1 MTPEE
6 NYHDWLRDAHAM
18 EKQAESMLKGMSSRI
33 DNYPDLRARIE
44 QHLTETEQQIKL
56 LDEVIDRNG
65 INRSVMKDATSKMAA
80 MGQSFSGM
88 FASDEVVKGAISS
101 YVFEQFEIACY
112 TSLIA
117 AAQKVGDTAGA
128 EVFKQIL
135 AQEQAMADWAINHIP
150 DVTEQFLLRSAAKGV
165 EAKK

>member
-18 EKQAESMLKGMSSRI
+18 EKQAESMLKSMSGRI

-44 QHLTETEQQIKL
+44 QHLAETEQQIKL

-65 INRSVMKDATSKMAA
+65 INRSMMKDATSKMAA
-80 MGQSFSGM
+80 MGQAASGM

-112 TSLIA
+112 TSLISA
-117 AAQKVGDTAGA
+117 AEKVGDTAGV

>member
-1 MTPEE
+1 MTPQE

-18 EKQAESMLKGMSSRI
+18 EKQAESMLKAMSSRI
-33 DNYPDLRARIE
+33 DHYPGLRARIE
-44 QHLTETEQQIKL
+44 QHLTETEGQITL
-56 LDEVIDRNG
+56 IEEVLDRNG
-65 INRSVMKDATSKMAA
+65 INRSVMKDATSKMSA
-80 MGQSFSGM
+80 MSQAVGGM

-112 TSLIA
+112 TSLIRA
-117 AAQKVGDTAGA
+117 AEKVGDTAGA

-135 AQEQAMADWAINHIP
+135 TQEIAMAEWAFNHLP
-150 DVTEQFLLRSAAKGV
+150 DVTEQFLLRDAADGV